1 MIQGSIP
8 LPLWKLNN
16 FNENFW
22 FRIDNFKKST
32 GCPKKM
38 SHSDF

>member
-16 FNENFW
+16 FN
-22 FRIDNFKKST
+22 KKLIVIVVLLS
-32 GCPKKM
+32 KNQKLLNWRL
-38 SHSDF
+38 